1 MALTRA
7 RVVAGPRALANRVR
21 AAIDEAMHHAG
32 SAERIRMDA
41 AHMRARLARDL
52 PPTGKWDV
60 KLRPGGQMEV
70 EFIAQ
75 VLQLCHVGRHP
86 EVLSQTTRVALQR
99 LAEAGLLDRDD
110 ARLLIG
116 ADHLW
121 RSVQGMLRITLG
133 RGTDF
138 ALPEPVVPAL
148 LRATGSAAV
157 DLCGFRATLDAT
169 ADRVRAAFLRIVGPL
184 DDTEEEGRRG

>member
-7 RVVAGPRALANRVR
+7 RVVPGPPALVAKLRTTI
-21 AAIDEAMHHAG
+21 ADAIGQAG
-32 SAERIRMDA
+32 SAARIRADA

-52 PPTGKWDV
+52 PPNGVWDV

-75 VLQLCHVGRHP
+75 VLQLCHARRFP
-86 EVLSQTTRVALQR
+86 QVLNPTTRIALR
-99 LAEAGLLDRDD
+99 HLAEVGVLDRDD
-110 ARLLIG
+110 ATMLIT

-133 RGTDF
+133 RNVQES
-138 ALPEPVVPAL
+138 ALPDAVLQAL
-148 LRATGSAAV
+148 LRATATTAV
-157 DLCGFRATLDAT
+157 DLTDFRATLDRT
-169 ADRVRAAFLRIVGPL
+169 ADQVRAAFLRIVGQLTDP
-184 DDTEEEGRRG
+184 